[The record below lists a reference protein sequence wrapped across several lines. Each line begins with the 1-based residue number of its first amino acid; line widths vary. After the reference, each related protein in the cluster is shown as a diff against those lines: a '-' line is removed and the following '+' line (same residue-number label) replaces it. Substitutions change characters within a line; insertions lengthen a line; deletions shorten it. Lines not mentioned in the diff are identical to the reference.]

1 MRQLKWM
8 IPVTAALVMVW
19 NTAHAQ
25 DVDEATKA
33 HAAKLATETCSA
45 CHGGGGKGSNPTF
58 PNLAAQQ
65 PAYLVK
71 QLKAFRDHSRGEPAA
86 HDFMWGMAKTLDDKT
101 IDGLAVYFA
110 AQAPAKGIAGDAT
123 LVARGKELFEKGIEA
138 RQVPACALC
147 HGPDAAGQGEFPRLA
162 GQHSDYVV
170 KQLSLIQAAL
180 RAVPAMHGIVQ
191 TLTVPEMKALAA
203 YLESK

>member
-1 MRQLKWM
+1 MRKLKW
-8 IPVTAALVMVW
+8 IVPVTAALVMGW
-19 NTAHAQ
+19 SAARAQ
-25 DVDEATKA
+25 EVDEATKA

-45 CHGGGGKGSNPTF
+45 CHGASGKGSNPTF
-58 PNLAAQQ
+58 PNLAGQQ
-65 PAYLVK
+65 SAYLVK

-101 IDGLAVYFA
+101 IDGLAAYFS
-110 AQAPAKGIAGDAT
+110 AQAPAKGTAGDAA
-123 LVARGKELFEKGIEA
+123 LMARGRETYEKGIEA
-138 RQVPACALC
+138 RLVPACALC

-162 GQHSDYVV
+162 GQHADYVF

-191 TLTVPEMKALAA
+191 TLTVPEMKALGA
-203 YLESK
+203 YLESR